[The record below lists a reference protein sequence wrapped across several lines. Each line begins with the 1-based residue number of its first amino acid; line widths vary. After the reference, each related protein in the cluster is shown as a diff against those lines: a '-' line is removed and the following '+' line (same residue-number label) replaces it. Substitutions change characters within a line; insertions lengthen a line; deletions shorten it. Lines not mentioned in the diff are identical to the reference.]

1 MVPSYEHLG
10 IRYGVAEASDLDEV
24 ASFLGAVF
32 AANDPLALTLG
43 VTPGEFE
50 ELARCFASGAG
61 DDGLSIVARR
71 AYTGELVGALV
82 STDGSAPPPNGLE
95 RLSPKFAPVF
105 DLLGGLDAEY
115 RRSMAA
121 PPPLGIWLH
130 LLLLGVPEP
139 FGGRDVGS
147 QLLACCLENAMRRG
161 YRVVSAEAT
170 HGASQHILRKQ
181 GFVDRVRRSYQEYRF
196 HGTAVFASIEGHS
209 GPLLMERVLA

>member
-1 MVPSYEHLG
+1 MVPSYEYLG
-10 IRYGVAEASDLDEV
+10 VRYGSAEASDLDEV

-43 VTPGEFE
+43 VTPGEFA

-71 AYTGELVGALV
+71 AYTGELVGVLV
-82 STDGSAPPPNGLE
+82 ATDGSAAPPSGLE

-115 RRSMAA
+115 RQSMI
-121 PPPLGIWLH
+121 PPPLGVWLH

-147 QLLACCLENAMRRG
+147 QLLACCLENTTRRG
-161 YRVVSAEAT
+161 YRVASAEAT
-170 HGASQHILRKQ
+170 HSASQHILRKQ

-196 HGTAVFASIEGHS
+196 EGKAVFASIEGHS
-209 GPLLMERVLA
+209 GPILMERILA